1 MRLNELEGFQ
11 DASDDPEH
19 VPAYLSQAIYGQLET
34 WRRAGQI
41 GEIELL
47 FLDRHAAALMD
58 ICGGCERI
66 RKTPISFSYRRFLRQ
81 VIALYLLT
89 LPWGLA
95 RDLGIWTVPSVAMI
109 GYFMIGIELLA
120 EDIEDPFG
128 LHVDDLRLDELC
140 GGIERSIREIAQARL
155 RTLAGRGH
163 AFSALEAVASPG
175 SAPKSSSKRIAS
187 RSAARSRSLN
197 SSSTASHLVS
207 NVLLCKASESQA
219 EKISLL
225 VMYEKLAPAR
235 NPRLVQT
242 GAPAKKQNNIVFIQT
257 LPAMR
262 DTRRSTGVHGE
273 RSGPPAMSTSEKERG

>member
-1 MRLNELEGFQ
+1 MQAAESDKRKLLGWLGAFAVALKEHLRDGVRLNELEGFQ

-95 RDLGIWTVPSVAMI
+95 RDLGIWTVPTVAMI

-140 GGIERSIREIAQARL
+140 GGIERSIREIARLGFAR
-155 RTLAGRGH
+155 
-163 AFSALEAVASPG
+163 
-175 SAPKSSSKRIAS
+175 
-187 RSAARSRSLN
+187 
-197 SSSTASHLVS
+197 
-207 NVLLCKASESQA
+207 
-219 EKISLL
+219 
-225 VMYEKLAPAR
+225 
-235 NPRLVQT
+235 
-242 GAPAKKQNNIVFIQT
+242 
-257 LPAMR
+257 
-262 DTRRSTGVHGE
+262 
-273 RSGPPAMSTSEKERG
+273 